1 MKKRTSICA
10 SILHTLRFTL
20 RPARCQQLASETGK
34 KRKKNGGRSTGLC
47 GKCSTYVHFR
57 RNPRFFLS
65 SIFFFVPIAA
75 KLSGLLPD

>member
-20 RPARCQQLASETGK
+20 RPAHCQQLASETGK
-34 KRKKNGGRSTGLC
+34 KEKKRGAQHGTVRKMQYIRALPPEPPIILEF
-47 GKCSTYVHFR
+47 H
-57 RNPRFFLS
+57 
-65 SIFFFVPIAA
+65 FFFVPIAA